1 MPIRPLTCEVLGSS
15 FVIGGTRRHEQVFN
29 STTASTMSSLMT
41 LASASFIIPTTFAA
55 FVTQSNEKYASN
67 LLILSH
73 GTALVLLV
81 LYFMYLFFQLHTH
94 PDLFDAEPTDTP
106 EERSGGTRV
115 LDRFLVTR
123 PALKP
128 LRRVGP
134 LVSTAVEPTDAPEER
149 SGETQEL
156 QTLGPIVASLAIIL
170 QSTIVAVCAIFLI
183 SSIQSIVETPQ
194 VSKNFFGIFLIPIIG
209 NVAEYSTTCVAAWR
223 NRMDLVL
230 NLAIGNSMQ
239 IALFV
244 TPFLV
249 ILGWII
255 GQPMTFNFSDFEAV
269 MFFVSVIIVVRLIQD
284 GKSNYLEG
292 IMCLGV

>member
-1 MPIRPLTCEVLGSS
+1 MITRPLTCEVLGSS
-15 FVIGGTRRHEQVFN
+15 FVIGGARRHEQVFN

-55 FVTQSNEKYASN
+55 FVTQSHEKYAPN
-67 LLILSH
+67 LLILSR
-73 GTALVLLV
+73 GTAQVLLI

-94 PDLFDAEPTDTP
+94 SDLFEDYYEEVAP
-106 EERSGGTRV
+106 ERIV
-115 LDRFLVTR
+115 N
-123 PALKP
+123 AAP
-128 LRRVGP
+128 LRWKRIRRARSF
-134 LVSTAVEPTDAPEER
+134 LSTAVEPTEAPEER
-149 SGETQEL
+149 SGETREL

-183 SSIQSIVETPQ
+183 SSIESIVETFQ
-194 VSKNFFGIFLIPIIG
+194 VSKNFVGIFFIPIIG

-223 NRMDLVL
+223 NKMDLVL
-230 NLAIGNSMQ
+230 SLAIGNSMQ

-244 TPFLV
+244 TPLLV

-255 GQPMTFNFSDFEAV
+255 GQPMTFNFSDFEAI
-269 MFFVSVIIVVRLIQD
+269 MFFLSVIIVVRLIQD